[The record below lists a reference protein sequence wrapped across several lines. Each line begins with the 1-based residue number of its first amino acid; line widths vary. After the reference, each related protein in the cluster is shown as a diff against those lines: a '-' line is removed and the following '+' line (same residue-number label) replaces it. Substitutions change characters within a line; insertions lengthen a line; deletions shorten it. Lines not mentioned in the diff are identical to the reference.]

1 MSLPSIYAYTDYRKY
16 LLDWLTARQEEDARF
31 TRSEMHR
38 RLGLPNTRSY
48 LPDILAGKSISA
60 TFLERFTVALELTS
74 EEARFFRVLVRFN
87 QATVP
92 EERELVFD
100 QLVSLNKTPRSI
112 LDPAHYRY
120 YRNWWNGAV
129 RALLAIH
136 DIGDDPKALA
146 NLLVPA
152 VTEGQARESLSL
164 LAELGLIARD
174 EAGFWKPTEHTL
186 SSGEGARGELVRQ
199 LQVQQLQLVQKA
211 VIRPETSGAQVVA
224 TNTISVSEEGLAQV
238 RKRLEKFRS
247 EVRSIVHKDP
257 YPASRAHLVALAIV
271 PLTRSVKSTRA
282 SEADPA
288 PEAGKAKA

>member
-1 MSLPSIYAYTDYRKY
+1 MSLPSVYAYTDFRKF
-16 LLDWLTARQEEDARF
+16 LLDWLTARQKDDAGF

-48 LPDILAGKSISA
+48 LPDILAGKAISA
-60 TFLERFTVALELTS
+60 TFLERFVVALELSS

-92 EERELVFD
+92 EEREIAFD

-112 LDPAHYRY
+112 LDPGHYRY
-120 YRNWWNGAV
+120 YRHWWNGAV

-136 DIGDDPKALA
+136 DVGDDPKALA
-146 NLLVPA
+146 SLLVPA

-174 EAGFWKPTEHTL
+174 GNGFWKPTEHTL
-186 SSGEGARGELVRQ
+186 STGEGARGELVRQ

-257 YPASRAHLVALAIV
+257 HPASRAHLVSLAII
-271 PLTRSVKSTRA
+271 PLTRNVKSEGGATVA
-282 SEADPA
+282 SEAR
-288 PEAGKAKA
+288 KAKA